1 MLKHILSVQQVLI
14 VQQVRPQKHCVQ
26 REHIALIQADMMPH
40 TVQFVQIDTI
50 VQTQQ
55 QRLFVQK
62 VITVQQN
69 PHKQLFVLRDSIVL
83 KDRIRQQFVQ

>member
-1 MLKHILSVQQVLI
+1 MLKHILSVQLVLI

-40 TVQFVQIDTI
+40 TVQFVQIDTT
-50 VQTQQ
+50 VQTRQQ
-55 QRLFVQK
+55 QPFVRQDTI
-62 VITVQQN
+62 VRQN
-69 PHKQLFVLRDSIVL
+69 QHKQQFVLLVSIVL

>member
-1 MLKHILSVQQVLI
+1 
-14 VQQVRPQKHCVQ
+14 
-26 REHIALIQADMMPH
+26 MPH

-83 KDRIRQQFVQ
+83 KDLILQQFVQ